1 MDIKRFIFKRKRDF
15 DLSLSMVGVIPFLV
29 FTYLITVRLS
39 TLKILASQIG
49 CIVFCTLVVFMLGI
63 YAGKRMF
70 RSLVDEIMEKNKQAA
85 IAEAALRVGDK
96 INNPL
101 LAIRGNLEIVED
113 YILENKLS
121 DKLIDR
127 VKTMKDN
134 LERIR
139 QITDK
144 ISSLPKLDSS
154 FTTGK
159 KIMDDFIRS
168 S

>member
-1 MDIKRFIFKRKRDF
+1 
-15 DLSLSMVGVIPFLV
+15 
-29 FTYLITVRLS
+29 
-39 TLKILASQIG
+39 
-49 CIVFCTLVVFMLGI
+49 
-63 YAGKRMF
+63 
-70 RSLVDEIMEKNKQAA
+70 MEKNKQAA